1 MTGGQ
6 SCSSNMIVWIP
17 DEKEVFAKGELMS
30 TDINKNKFTGQEEQ
44 IGIVHPLDSTE
55 VSNLVQVRISDVF
68 PVNPSTFDKVE
79 NMSELTHLNEPSV
92 LYNLEKRY
100 DCDLIYTYSGLF
112 LVAINPYHNLN
123 LYSEDH
129 INLYH
134 NKHNRLSKSSLDEN
148 SHEKLPPHIF
158 AIAEEAYENLLS
170 EGKDQSILVTGESGA
185 GKTENTKKIL
195 QYLASITSGSPSNIA
210 PVSGSSIVESF
221 EMKILQSN
229 PILESFGNA
238 QTVRNNNSSRFGK
251 FIKIE
256 FNEHG
261 MINGAHIEWYLL
273 EKSRIVHQN
282 SKERN
287 YHIFYQLLSGLDDSE
302 LKNLRLKSRNV
313 KDYKILSNSN
323 QDIIPGINDVENFK
337 ELLSALNIIGFSKD
351 QIRWIFQVV
360 AIILLIGNIEFVS
373 DRAEQASFKNDVS
386 AICSNLGV
394 DEKDFQ
400 TAILRPRSKAGK
412 EWVSQTKNSQQAKFI
427 LNALSRNLYER
438 LFGYIVD
445 MINKNLDHGSATLN
459 YIGLL
464 DIAGFEIFENN
475 SFEQLCINYTNEKLQ
490 QFFNNHM
497 FVLEQSEYLKE
508 NIQWDYIDY
517 GKDLQLTIDLIESKG
532 PPTGVLPLLDEEAV
546 LPKSTDES
554 FYSKL
559 ISTWDQNSSK
569 FKRSRLKN
577 GFILK
582 HYAGDVE
589 YTVESWL
596 SKNKDPLN
604 DNLLSLL
611 SSSQNDIISKLFQP
625 EGEKSSSAG
634 VEANISNQEVKKS
647 ARTSTFKTTSSRHR
661 EQQIT
666 LLNQLASTHP
676 HFVRCIIPNNVKKA
690 KTFNRRLIL
699 DQLRCNGV
707 LEGIRLAREGYPNR
721 IAFQE
726 FFQRYRILYP
736 ENSTTT
742 TFSSK
747 LKASTKQ
754 NCEFLLTSL
763 QLDTKVYKIGNTKL
777 FFKAGVLAD
786 LEKQKD
792 VKLNNIMI
800 KLTATIRGYTVRK
813 EITYHLQKLKKTRV
827 IGNTFRLY
835 NRLVKEDPWF
845 NLFIRIKPLLISS
858 NDMTRTK
865 KFNEQINKLK
875 NDLQEMESKKKF
887 LEEKNQK
894 TVNELENTQDLLNQE
909 KENLR
914 KNESLLNRVKTS
926 SETLQK
932 QFDDLV
938 SEKDEISREKLEV
951 AQNLEEA
958 HQKIQGL
965 QETIKEREA
974 TLEKLHSK
982 NNELIKQISDLNCDI
997 SKEQSSQSLIKES
1010 KLKLENEIKR
1020 LKDVINSKEEEI
1032 KSFNDKL
1039 SSSEEDLDIKLVTL
1053 EKNCNIAMSRLQSLV
1068 TENSDLR
1075 SKNENFKKEKA
1086 ALNNQL
1092 KNKESELLKMKEK
1105 IDNHKKELATFSKQR
1120 DDAVS
1125 EHGKITA
1132 ELKETRIQLI
1142 EYKSNY
1148 QRIKEE
1154 YSNFQRETKEQ
1165 EQKKRN
1171 SLVGSLNDSKIK
1183 ELEARL
1189 SQEISLNQYLNKRI
1203 SGNSVETNISSTRRS
1218 TSYSDDPLDKEDI
1231 IKKYY
1236 DLQLA
1241 FTEITRNLENEI
1253 EEKKNLISR
1262 LRFTETRLAS
1272 SSFEDQKIKAQMKK
1286 LKKLIQDM
1294 DPSIPLDSILN
1305 EPLNNCPDKESDINK
1320 LMLEIDY
1327 LKRQLDIE
1335 TRAHYDAENAISALH
1350 SKFRKIQGE
1359 SSLSSSDIYKLKFE
1373 ASEERV
1379 KSLEDKLKTMP
1390 LRDRTNLPVGDIIKN
1405 RDSISKYEEEIRY
1418 YKLENY
1424 KLQEILNESNGK
1436 LSQLTLD
1443 FRQSKSKEALL
1454 SEQLDRIQKDLES
1467 TERQKELLSSTIK
1480 QQKQQFENCMD
1491 DLQGN
1496 ELRLRE
1502 HIHALK
1508 QAEEDVKNMASIIEK
1523 LKTQNKQKEKLIWER
1538 EMERNDSDMQ
1548 LQETLLELKRVQ
1560 DVKKILSDD
1569 LAHLKERLSA
1579 VEDRSQYTDE
1589 INRLKEELNCSLKAE
1604 TNLKKE
1610 FATLKYKLETSTN
1623 DSEAKISDLLKQL
1636 DHYTKVVEMLNN
1648 EKDAISL
1655 AEKELYQ
1662 KYEALNTECESLK
1675 GKIGSLTKIKQ
1686 ELESDLNQKTDA
1698 LQISN
1703 AALSSSTQKNKE
1715 ITEKI
1720 KYLEETLQLQMEQNS
1735 RNGELVKT
1743 LQASCNG
1750 YKDKFDDEK
1759 QKNIDLYE
1767 ENQTLQKLNTDLQLQ
1782 LKNLHERLSDT
1793 TEKNAWLSKIHELE
1807 NMVSLE
1813 TDLKYEE
1820 MKKNK
1825 SLERAVEELQTKNS
1839 QQTDV
1844 IELAN
1849 KNRSEFE
1856 EATLKYEAQISDLE
1870 KYISQ
1875 QELEMKKSIRD
1886 NSSYRDKV
1894 QEMAQEIE
1902 FWKSRYESTMIG
1914 SKNIDS
1920 SNAQSKIFS

>member
-6 SCSSNMIVWIP
+6 SCNSNMVVWIP
-17 DEKEVFAKGELMS
+17 DEKDVFIKGELRN
-30 TDINKNKFTGQEEQ
+30 TDIIKNKFTGQEEQ
-44 IGIVHPLDSTE
+44 IGIVRPLNSTE
-55 VSNLVQVRISDVF
+55 ASNLVQVRISSVF
-68 PVNPSTFDKVE
+68 PVNPSSFDKVE

-100 DCDLIYTYSGLF
+100 DSDLIYTYSGLF

-123 LYSEDH
+123 SYSEDH
-129 INLYH
+129 ISLYH
-134 NKHNRLSKSSLDEN
+134 NSHNQSFKNGPKTDSN
-148 SHEKLPPHIF
+148 GKLPPHIF

-195 QYLASITSGSPSNIA
+195 QYLASITSASCSSIA
-210 PVSGSSIVESF
+210 PANSNSIIESF

-273 EKSRIVHQN
+273 EKSRIVYQN
-282 SKERN
+282 TKERN

-302 LKNLRLKSRNV
+302 LKNLCLKSRNI

-337 ELLSALNIIGFSKD
+337 QLLSALNIIGFSKD
-351 QIRWIFQVV
+351 QTKWIFQVV

-412 EWVSQTKNSQQAKFI
+412 EWVSQSKNSHQAKFI
-427 LNALSRNLYER
+427 LNALSRNIYER

-445 MINKNLDHGSATLN
+445 MINKNLDHDSTTSN

-508 NIQWDYIDY
+508 NIQWNYIDY
-517 GKDLQLTIDLIESKG
+517 GKDLQLTIDLIENKG
-532 PPTGVLPLLDEEAV
+532 PPSGVLPLLDEEAV

-559 ISTWDQNSSK
+559 ISTWDQNSPK
-569 FKRSRLKN
+569 FKRSKLKN

-589 YTVESWL
+589 YTVEGWL

-604 DNLLSLL
+604 DNILSLL
-611 SSSQNDIISKLFQP
+611 STSRNNIISKLFHL
-625 EGEKSSSAG
+625 EGEKSPRAG
-634 VEANISNQEVKKS
+634 QETNISTQELKRS
-647 ARTSTFKTTSSRHR
+647 TRTNTFKTTSSRHR

-690 KTFNRRLIL
+690 KTFDRKLIL

-721 IAFQE
+721 IAFRE
-726 FFQRYRILYP
+726 FFQRYMILYP
-736 ENSTTT
+736 ENSNSAS
-742 TFSSK
+742 FSSK
-747 LKASTKQ
+747 LKANTKK
-754 NCEFLLTSL
+754 NCEFLLSSL
-763 QLDTKVYKIGNTKL
+763 QLDTNVYKIGNTKL

-786 LEKQKD
+786 LERQKD
-792 VKLNNIMI
+792 TKLNHIMVKLI
-800 KLTATIRGYTVRK
+800 ATIRSCGVRK
-813 EITYHLQKLKKTRV
+813 EITYHLQKLKNARV
-827 IGNTFRLY
+827 LGNTFRLY
-835 NRLVKEDPWF
+835 NQLVKEDPWF

-858 NDMTRTK
+858 NDISRTK
-865 KFNEQINKLK
+865 KFNDLIIKLK

-894 TVNELENTQDLLNQE
+894 TINELKDTQELLSME
-909 KENLR
+909 KENLK
-914 KNESLLNRVKTS
+914 KNESLLNRVKSS

-932 QFDDLV
+932 QFDDTVL
-938 SEKDEISREKLEV
+938 EKNEISKQKLQIM
-951 AQNLEEA
+951 QNLEKAE
-958 HQKIQGL
+958 QIIQDL
-965 QETIKEREA
+965 QESVKERETA
-974 TLEKLHSK
+974 LGNLRSK
-982 NNELIKQISDLNCDI
+982 NDALIKQISNLNYDI
-997 SKEQSSQSLIKES
+997 SKEQNSQSLIKES
-1010 KLKLENEIKR
+1010 KLKLESEIKR
-1020 LKDVINSKEEEI
+1020 LKGVINLKENEI
-1032 KSFNDKL
+1032 NSFDKKL

-1068 TENSDLR
+1068 AENSDLH
-1075 SKNENFKKEKA
+1075 SKNDNFKKEKA
-1086 ALNNQL
+1086 MLNTQL
-1092 KNKESELLKMKEK
+1092 KNKENELKKMKEK
-1105 IDNHKKELATFSKQR
+1105 IDNHQKELAIFSKQR
-1120 DDAVS
+1120 DDAVN
-1125 EHGKITA
+1125 EHEKITT
-1132 ELKETRIQLI
+1132 ELKETRSQLT
-1142 EYKSNY
+1142 EYKSKC
-1148 QRIKEE
+1148 QMIKDE
-1154 YSNFQRETKEQ
+1154 YSNFQKQIKEK
-1165 EQKKRN
+1165 EQKKRD
-1171 SLVGSLNDSKIK
+1171 SLIGSLNDNKIK

-1203 SGNSVETNISSTRRS
+1203 SDGSAESSSPSTRRS
-1218 TSYSDDPLDKEDI
+1218 ISYADGSLDKEDVM
-1231 IKKYY
+1231 KKYY

-1241 FTEITRNLENEI
+1241 FTEMTKNLENEI
-1253 EEKKNLISR
+1253 EEKKNFISR

-1272 SSFEDQKIKAQMKK
+1272 SSFEDQKIRAQMKK
-1286 LKKLIQDM
+1286 LKKIVQDM
-1294 DPSIPLDSILN
+1294 DPNIQLDSILEN
-1305 EPLNNCPDKESDINK
+1305 SSNRSSGSESDINK
-1320 LMLEIDY
+1320 LMMEVEY
-1327 LKRQLDIE
+1327 LKRQLDFE
-1335 TRAHYDAENAISALH
+1335 TRAHCDAENVISALH

-1359 SSLSSSDIYKLKFE
+1359 DSLSPSDIYKIKFE

-1405 RDSISKYEEEIRY
+1405 RDRISKYEEEIRY

-1424 KLQEILNESNGK
+1424 KFQEILNESNGK
-1436 LSQLTLD
+1436 LSQLALD
-1443 FRQSKSKEALL
+1443 LRQSKSKEVLL
-1454 SEQLDRIQKDLES
+1454 SEQLDRLQKDFES

-1480 QQKQQFENCMD
+1480 QQKQQFEDCMD

-1508 QAEEDVKNMASIIEK
+1508 QAEEDVKSMASIIEK

-1569 LAHLKERLSA
+1569 LTHLKERLGA

-1589 INRLKEELNCSLKAE
+1589 INRLKEELNCALRTE
-1604 TNLKKE
+1604 TNMKKE
-1610 FATLKYKLETSTN
+1610 FSTLKYKLETSNN
-1623 DSEAKISDLLKQL
+1623 DSEAKISELLKQL

-1648 EKDAISL
+1648 EKDAVSL
-1655 AEKELYQ
+1655 GEKELYQ
-1662 KYEALNTECESLK
+1662 KYEAVSTECQSLK
-1675 GKIGSLTKIKQ
+1675 KSIGSLTKTKE
-1686 ELESDLNQKTDA
+1686 ELESDLNQKTEA
-1698 LQISN
+1698 LELSN
-1703 AALSSSTQKNKE
+1703 AAFSKSVRENKE
-1715 ITEKI
+1715 ISEKI
-1720 KYLEETLQLQMEQNS
+1720 QYLEETLKLQMEQNA
-1735 RNGELVKT
+1735 RNGELVKK
-1743 LQASCNG
+1743 LQSSCSE
-1750 YKDKFDDEK
+1750 YREKFDDEK
-1759 QKNIDLYE
+1759 QKNIHLFE
-1767 ENQTLQKLNTDLQLQ
+1767 ENQTLQKFNTDLQSHMENLQ
-1782 LKNLHERLSDT
+1782 DRLSDT
-1793 TEKNAWLSKIHELE
+1793 TEKNAWLAKIHELE
-1807 NMVSLE
+1807 NLVSQE

-1820 MKKNK
+1820 MKRNKN
-1825 SLERAVEELQTKNS
+1825 LERIVGELQNRNS

-1844 IELAN
+1844 IGLAN

-1856 EATLKYEAQISDLE
+1856 ETALKYEAQISELE

-1875 QELEMKKSIRD
+1875 QELNMKKSLRD
-1886 NSSYRDKV
+1886 NSSYHDKMH
-1894 QEMAQEIE
+1894 EMSQEIE
-1902 FWKSRYESTMIG
+1902 FWKTRYESTMIG
-1914 SKNIDS
+1914 SKNMDGNS
-1920 SNAQSKIFS
+1920 QGQVFT

>member
-337 ELLSALNIIGFSKD
+337 ELLSALDIIGFSKD

-412 EWVSQTKNSQQAKFI
+412 EWVSQSKNSQQAKFI

-777 FFKAGVLAD
+777 K
-786 LEKQKD
+786 KR
-792 VKLNNIMI
+792 NNVPSTKI
-800 KLTATIRGYTVRK
+800 K
-813 EITYHLQKLKKTRV
+813 ETRV

-845 NLFIRIKPLLISS
+845 SLFIRIKPLLISS

-951 AQNLEEA
+951 AQIL
-958 HQKIQGL
+958 KKL
-965 QETIKEREA
+965 IK
-974 TLEKLHSK
+974 KS
-982 NNELIKQISDLNCDI
+982 KQISDLNCDI

-1068 TENSDLR
+1068 TENSDLL
-1075 SKNENFKKEKA
+1075 E
-1086 ALNNQL
+1086 
-1092 KNKESELLKMKEK
+1092 NKESELLKMKEK

-1148 QRIKEE
+1148 QKIKEE

-1218 TSYSDDPLDKEDI
+1218 TSYSDYPLDKEDI

-1454 SEQLDRIQKDLES
+1454 SEQLDRLQKDLES

>member
-6 SCSSNMIVWIP
+6 SCGSNMIVWIP
-17 DEKEVFAKGELMS
+17 DEKDVFIKGELTN
-30 TDINKNKFTGQEEQ
+30 TDITKNKLTGQEEQ
-44 IGIVHPLDSTE
+44 IGIVHPLDSAE
-55 VSNLVQVRISDVF
+55 ASNLVHVRISHVF

-100 DCDLIYTYSGLF
+100 HSDLIYTYSGLF
-112 LVAINPYHNLN
+112 LVAINPYRNLN
-123 LYSEDH
+123 LYSGDL
-129 INLYH
+129 ISLYH
-134 NKHNRLSKSSLDEN
+134 NNHRQLSEDGLQNDTY
-148 SHEKLPPHIF
+148 EKLPPHIF

-170 EGKDQSILVTGESGA
+170 EGKNQSILVTGESGA

-195 QYLASITSGSPSNIA
+195 QYLASITSVSSSSNATPVNNGS
-210 PVSGSSIVESF
+210 VVESF

-229 PILESFGNA
+229 PVLESFGNA

-273 EKSRIVHQN
+273 EKSRIVQQN
-282 SKERN
+282 AKERN
-287 YHIFYQLLSGLDDSE
+287 YHIFYQLLSGLDDHE
-302 LKNLRLKSRNV
+302 LKKLCLKSRNI

-323 QDIIPGINDVENFK
+323 QDIIPGINDAENFK
-337 ELLSALNIIGFSKD
+337 DLFSALSIIGFSKD
-351 QIRWIFQVV
+351 QIRGIFQVV

-373 DRAEQASFKNDVS
+373 DRAEQASFKNDVGP
-386 AICSNLGV
+386 ICNVLGV

-412 EWVSQTKNSQQAKFI
+412 EWVSQSKNSQQAKFI
-427 LNALSRNLYER
+427 LNALSRTLYER

-445 MINKNLDHGSATLN
+445 MINKNLDHGSTTLS

-508 NIQWDYIDY
+508 NIQWNYIDY
-517 GKDLQLTIDLIESKG
+517 GKDLQLTIELIESKG

-559 ISTWDQNSSK
+559 ISTWDQNSPK
-569 FKRSRLKN
+569 FKRSKLRN

-589 YTVESWL
+589 YTVEGWL

-604 DNLLSLL
+604 DNLLSVL
-611 SSSQNDIISKLFQP
+611 SISQNDIISRLFNS
-625 EGEKSSSAG
+625 EGGKSSSQ
-634 VEANISNQEVKKS
+634 EKQTSDQEVKKS
-647 ARTSTFKTTSSRHR
+647 TRTSTFKTTSSRHR

-690 KTFNRRLIL
+690 NTFDRKLIL

-726 FFQRYRILYP
+726 FFQRYKILYP
-736 ENSTTT
+736 ETSNSVP
-742 TFSSK
+742 FHSK
-747 LKASTKQ
+747 LRTGIKQ
-754 NCEFLLTSL
+754 NCEFLLSSL
-763 QLDTKVYKIGNTKL
+763 QLDANVYKIGTTKL

-792 VKLNNIMI
+792 AKLNSIMI
-800 KLTATIRGYTVRK
+800 KITASIRGCIIRK
-813 EITYHLQKLKKTRV
+813 EITSHLQKLKNARA
-827 IGNTFRLY
+827 IGGTFRLY
-835 NRLVKEDPWF
+835 NQLVKEDPWF

-858 NDMTRTK
+858 NDMSRTK

-875 NDLQEMESKKKF
+875 DNLQEMESKKKF
-887 LEEKNQK
+887 LEDRNQS
-894 TVNELENTQDLLNQE
+894 TVNELKDTQELLKLE

-914 KNESLLNRVKTS
+914 KNESLLKRVKTN
-926 SETLQK
+926 SETLQS
-932 QFDDLV
+932 QFDDIV
-938 SEKDEISREKLEV
+938 TEKNEINKQKLQII
-951 AQNLEEA
+951 QNLERAE
-958 HQKIQGL
+958 QTIQEL
-965 QETIKEREA
+965 QGVINERETA
-974 TLEKLHSK
+974 LRKLSSK
-982 NNELIKQISDLNCDI
+982 NDQLMRQISDLNNDI
-997 SKEQSSQSLIKES
+997 SKEQNSQSLINES
-1010 KLKLENEIKR
+1010 RLKLEAEIKK
-1020 LKDVINSKEEEI
+1020 LKEVISSKDSEINS
-1032 KSFNDKL
+1032 FNEKL

-1068 TENSDLR
+1068 AENSDLR
-1075 SKNENFKKEKA
+1075 SKNENLQKEKA
-1086 ALNNQL
+1086 VLSNQL
-1092 KNKESELLKMKEK
+1092 KNKENELQKMREK
-1105 IDNHKKELATFSKQR
+1105 IDNHQKELAIFSKQR
-1120 DDAVS
+1120 DDAVN
-1125 EHGKITA
+1125 EHGKITV
-1132 ELKETRIQLI
+1132 ELKETRNQLT
-1142 EYKSNY
+1142 EYKSNC
-1148 QRIKEE
+1148 QKIEDE
-1154 YSNFQRETKEQ
+1154 YSNFQRQMKEK
-1165 EQKKRN
+1165 EQKKRTD
-1171 SLVGSLNDSKIK
+1171 LAESLNDNKVK

-1203 SGNSVETNISSTRRS
+1203 SGPSIQSNSSPTERS
-1218 TSYSDDPLDKEDI
+1218 VSHADDSLNKEDVM
-1231 IKKYY
+1231 KKYY

-1241 FTEITRNLENEI
+1241 FTEVTRNLENEI

-1272 SSFEDQKIKAQMKK
+1272 SSFDDQKVRAQMKK
-1286 LKKLIQDM
+1286 LKKLVQDM
-1294 DPSIPLDSILN
+1294 DPNIQLDSLLE
-1305 EPLNNCPDKESDINK
+1305 EPLNRSTSESDINK
-1320 LMLEIDY
+1320 LMSEVEY

-1335 TRAHYDAENAISALH
+1335 ARAHYDAENVITALH
-1350 SKFRKIQGE
+1350 DKFRKIQGE
-1359 SSLSSSDIYKLKFE
+1359 GSLSSSDIYKLKFE

-1436 LSQLTLD
+1436 LSKLTHEL
-1443 FRQSKSKEALL
+1443 RQSNSKEALL
-1454 SEQLDRIQKDLES
+1454 SEQLARLQKDLES
-1467 TERQKELLSSTIK
+1467 TERQKELLSSTMK
-1480 QQKQQFENCMD
+1480 QQKQQFEDCMD

-1496 ELRLRE
+1496 ELQLRE
-1502 HIHALK
+1502 HVHALK
-1508 QAEEDVKNMASIIEK
+1508 QAQEDVKSMATIIER

-1569 LAHLKERLSA
+1569 LSHLKERLGA

-1589 INRLKEELNCSLKAE
+1589 INRLKEELNRSLKTE

-1610 FATLKYKLETSTN
+1610 FATLKYRLETSNN

-1648 EKDAISL
+1648 ERDAVSL
-1655 AEKELYQ
+1655 SENELYQ
-1662 KYEALNTECESLK
+1662 KFEALNTECQSLRSTVA
-1675 GKIGSLTKIKQ
+1675 SLSKIKE
-1686 ELESDLNQKTDA
+1686 ELESNLKLKTDELDA
-1698 LQISN
+1698 
-1703 AALSSSTQKNKE
+1703 SSTAFTKSAQENKE

-1720 KYLEETLQLQMEQNS
+1720 KYLEETLKLQIEQNA
-1735 RNGELVKT
+1735 RNGELVRK
-1743 LQASCNG
+1743 LQDSSNVFRE
-1750 YKDKFDDEK
+1750 KFDNEK
-1759 QKNIDLYE
+1759 QKNIDLFE
-1767 ENQTLQKLNTDLQLQ
+1767 ENQSSQKLITDLQSHLENLQ
-1782 LKNLHERLSDT
+1782 DRLSDT
-1793 TEKNAWLSKIHELE
+1793 SEKKAWLAKIHELE
-1807 NMVSLE
+1807 NLVSQE
-1813 TDLKYEE
+1813 TKLKYEE

-1825 SLERAVEELQTKNS
+1825 NMERMVEDLQNKNS
-1839 QQTDV
+1839 QQSDV

-1849 KNRSEFE
+1849 RNRAEFE
-1856 EATLKYEAQISDLE
+1856 ETALKYEAQISELE

-1875 QELEMKKSIRD
+1875 QELDIKKSIRD
-1886 NSSYRDKV
+1886 NSSYHDKV

-1902 FWKSRYESTMIG
+1902 FWKTRYESTMIG
-1914 SKNIDS
+1914 SKNMDS
-1920 SNAQSKIFS
+1920 NNAEGGVFI

>member
-17 DEKEVFAKGELMS
+17 DEKEVFVKGELMS

-79 NMSELTHLNEPSV
+79 NM
-92 LYNLEKRY
+92 
-100 DCDLIYTYSGLF
+100 
-112 LVAINPYHNLN
+112 
-123 LYSEDH
+123 
-129 INLYH
+129 
-134 NKHNRLSKSSLDEN
+134 LSKNSLDEN

-412 EWVSQTKNSQQAKFI
+412 EWVSQSKNSQQAKFI

-532 PPTGVLPLLDEEAV
+532 PPTGVLPLDEEAV

-589 YTVESWL
+589 YTVEGWL

-676 HFVRCIIPNNVKKA
+676 HFVCSFIRNA
-690 KTFNRRLIL
+690 KRTHLNR
-699 DQLRCNGV
+699 
-707 LEGIRLAREGYPNR
+707 RLAREGYPNR

-800 KLTATIRGYTVRK
+800 KLTAIIRGYTVRK

-965 QETIKEREA
+965 QETIREREA

-1132 ELKETRIQLI
+1132 ELKETRIQLT

-1148 QRIKEE
+1148 QKIKEE

-1165 EQKKRN
+1165 EQR
-1171 SLVGSLNDSKIK
+1171 KID
-1183 ELEARL
+1183 L
-1189 SQEISLNQYLNKRI
+1189 
-1203 SGNSVETNISSTRRS
+1203 GNSVETNISSTRRS

-1320 LMLEIDY
+1320 LMLEVDY

-1443 FRQSKSKEALL
+1443 LRQSKSKEALL
-1454 SEQLDRIQKDLES
+1454 SEQLDRLQKDLES

-1480 QQKQQFENCMD
+1480 QQKKQFENCMD

-1675 GKIGSLTKIKQ
+1675 GKIVSLTKIKQ

-1920 SNAQSKIFS
+1920 NNAQSKIFSSRTFF

>member
-17 DEKEVFAKGELMS
+17 DEKEVFVKGELMS
-30 TDINKNKFTGQEEQ
+30 TDINKNIFTGQEEQ
-44 IGIVHPLDSTE
+44 IGTVHPLDSTE
-55 VSNLVQVRISDVF
+55 VSNLSQVRISDVF

-79 NMSELTHLNEPSV
+79 NMSELTHFNEPSV

-134 NKHNRLSKSSLDEN
+134 NKHNRLSKSRLDEN

-323 QDIIPGINDVENFK
+323 QDIIPGIDVENFK
-337 ELLSALNIIGFSKD
+337 ELLSALSIIGFSKD

-412 EWVSQTKNSQQAKFI
+412 EWVSQSKNSTKLSSL

-508 NIQWDYIDY
+508 NIQWDYISY
-517 GKDLQLTIDLIESKG
+517 GKDLQLTIDLIEARG
-532 PPTGVLPLLDEEAV
+532 HDRVLPLLVEEAV
-546 LPKSTDES
+546 LPKSLMES

-569 FKRSRLKN
+569 FKRSALKN

-582 HYAGDVE
+582 DYAGDVNTLWKAG
-589 YTVESWL
+589 YPKT
-596 SKNKDPLN
+596 DPLN

-625 EGEKSSSAG
+625 EGGKNLLVCG

-676 HFVRCIIPNNVKKA
+676 HFVRCIIPNNVKKV
-690 KTFNRRLIL
+690 KTFNRSLIL

-754 NCEFLLTSL
+754 NCRFLLTSL
-763 QLDTKVYKIGNTKL
+763 QLDTKVYKIGILTVFQKL
-777 FFKAGVLAD
+777 EYWSD

-792 VKLNNIMI
+792 VNVNNIMI

-845 NLFIRIKPLLISS
+845 NLFIRIKPLLTSS

-894 TVNELENTQDLLNQE
+894 TVTELENSQITKINTNITETPQSTYIGERPKRVICGNTQDLLIQE
-909 KENLR
+909 KEKLR
-914 KNESLLNRVKTS
+914 KRIAIKILKPAINIT
-926 SETLQK
+926 K
-932 QFDDLV
+932 QFMTLFL
-938 SEKDEISREKLEV
+938 KDEISREKLEV
-951 AQNLEEA
+951 RKILKKLD
-958 HQKIQGL
+958 QKIQGL
-965 QETIKEREA
+965 QETIREREA

-997 SKEQSSQSLIKES
+997 SKEQSCQSLIKES

-1039 SSSEEDLDIKLVTL
+1039 SSSEEDLDIKDVTL
-1053 EKNCNIAMSRLQSLV
+1053 EKNSNIAISRLQSLV

-1075 SKNENFKKEKA
+1075 SKNENFKKEKE

-1120 DDAVS
+1120 DDACS

-1132 ELKETRIQLI
+1132 ESKETRIQLT
-1142 EYKSNY
+1142 EYNLIY
-1148 QRIKEE
+1148 QKIKEE
-1154 YSNFQRETKEQ
+1154 YSNFQTRKKE
-1165 EQKKRN
+1165 EQDKERN
-1171 SLVGSLNDSKIK
+1171 SLVESLNDELKVK
-1183 ELEARL
+1183 EWKARCHRK
-1189 SQEISLNQYLNKRI
+1189 YLKSILKQKNIR
-1203 SGNSVETNISSTRRS
+1203 NSVETNISSTRRS
-1218 TSYSDDPLDKEDI
+1218 TSYSDDSLDKQDI

-1253 EEKKNLISR
+1253 QEKKNLISR

-1305 EPLNNCPDKESDINK
+1305 EPLDNCLTKSLILTNGNASV
-1320 LMLEIDY
+1320 DY

-1390 LRDRTNLPVGDIIKN
+1390 LRDRTNLPVGHIIKN

-1443 FRQSKSKEALL
+1443 LRQSKSKEALL
-1454 SEQLDRIQKDLES
+1454 P
-1467 TERQKELLSSTIK
+1467 
-1480 QQKQQFENCMD
+1480 
-1491 DLQGN
+1491 
-1496 ELRLRE
+1496 
-1502 HIHALK
+1502 
-1508 QAEEDVKNMASIIEK
+1508 
-1523 LKTQNKQKEKLIWER
+1523 
-1538 EMERNDSDMQ
+1538 
-1548 LQETLLELKRVQ
+1548 LKRVQ
-1560 DVKKILSDD
+1560 DVKKILSDV

-1623 DSEAKISDLLKQL
+1623 DSEAKISSEAARSLYKSGGNVD
-1636 DHYTKVVEMLNN
+1636 N

-1675 GKIGSLTKIKQ
+1675 GKIVSLTKIKQ
-1686 ELESDLNQKTDA
+1686 ELESDLNQKTD
-1698 LQISN
+1698 
-1703 AALSSSTQKNKE
+1703 ALSSSTQKNKE

-1720 KYLEETLQLQMEQNS
+1720 KYLEENTTA
-1735 RNGELVKT
+1735 NGTKFKEWELVKT

-1750 YKDKFDDEK
+1750 YKDKLMMK

-1767 ENQTLQKLNTDLQLQ
+1767 ENQTLQKLNTELQLQ
-1782 LKNLHERLSDT
+1782 LKNLHETLSDT

-1825 SLERAVEELQTKNS
+1825 DLERAVEELQTKNS

-1875 QELEMKKSIRD
+1875 QELEMKKWIRD

-1902 FWKSRYESTMIG
+1902 NSGKRLDADDLSRYESTMIG

-1920 SNAQSKIFS
+1920 NNAQSKIFS